1 MSLDGSSGLTSHSAS
16 STDLPPPPQLR
27 WCNPRDGVRPAARQ
41 HKRFRPTGQAR
52 CVWSCRP
59 CHGGLRCVWRP
70 EAGRWRFWRTDTLR
84 RRRLWTTKVGR
95 RRLRRLSCEWPRFNV
110 PTVMLPRVQHVDSP
124 HTHKCRS
131 LTRASSRCSIVA
143 IVSHS
148 LTLSAQAGGPGVCR
162 RLTVWTAA
170 VRDPWRDGGVRPT
183 TWGRWWYGAGLW
195 ATGADGERER
205 MTLLRW
211 QFDLLAL
218 LDAIRTSLPL
228 TRVAMLDRLIF
239 AAAAA
244 QPMEVPRVYILP
256 KDPGGGIEHG
266 V

>member
-1 MSLDGSSGLTSHSAS
+1 
-16 STDLPPPPQLR
+16 
-27 WCNPRDGVRPAARQ
+27 
-41 HKRFRPTGQAR
+41 
-52 CVWSCRP
+52 
-59 CHGGLRCVWRP
+59 
-70 EAGRWRFWRTDTLR
+70 
-84 RRRLWTTKVGR
+84 
-95 RRLRRLSCEWPRFNV
+95 
-110 PTVMLPRVQHVDSP
+110 
-124 HTHKCRS
+124 
-131 LTRASSRCSIVA
+131 
-143 IVSHS
+143 
-148 LTLSAQAGGPGVCR
+148 
-162 RLTVWTAA
+162 
-170 VRDPWRDGGVRPT
+170 
-183 TWGRWWYGAGLW
+183 
-195 ATGADGERER
+195 